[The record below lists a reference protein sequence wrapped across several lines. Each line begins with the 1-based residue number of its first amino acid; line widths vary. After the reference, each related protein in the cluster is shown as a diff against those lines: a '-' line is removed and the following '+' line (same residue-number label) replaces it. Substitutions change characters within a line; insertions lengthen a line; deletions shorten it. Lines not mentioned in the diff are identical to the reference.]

1 MIDLYYAP
9 TPNGWKISIMLEE
22 CEIDYNVIPVNLGT
36 GDQFKPEFLKI
47 SPNNRMPVIVDH
59 DNIIDEEPL
68 SIFESGAILM
78 YLGEKTGKFFPTQSP
93 EKEKVLEWLF
103 WQVGGLGPMAGQ
115 VSHFVNYATNF
126 PGDHSYSEK
135 RYKNEYDRLLG
146 VMNTVLE
153 QREYLAGD
161 YSIADMASFPWIT
174 AYKRY
179 EVDLDLFVNVRRW
192 FDSIKSRPAGRKG
205 IDVGKENRSVGKGI
219 TKEGLKT
226 MGSQASKSIAEIV
239 PEKSWRAPICRACET
254 HFLRIWLWQ
263 VQVVGKMFPVPQ
275 DVPNNKTPLLW
286 R

>member
-22 CEIDYNVIPVNLGT
+22 SEIDYNVIPVNLGT

-153 QREYLAGD
+153 QREFLAGD

-192 FDSIKSRPAGRKG
+192 FDSIKSRPAVRKG
-205 IDVGKENRSVGKGI
+205 IDVGKENRSFGKGI

-226 MGSQASKSIAEIV
+226 MFSQDSKSIAEMAK
-239 PEKSWRAPICRACET
+239 EKE
-254 HFLRIWLWQ
+254 
-263 VQVVGKMFPVPQ
+263 
-275 DVPNNKTPLLW
+275 
-286 R
+286 

>member
-22 CEIDYNVIPVNLGT
+22 CDLDYKVVPVNLGK
-36 GDQFKPEFLKI
+36 GDQFKPDFLKI

-59 DNIIDEEPL
+59 TNIIEGESL
-68 SIFESGAILM
+68 SVFESGAILM
-78 YLGEKTGKFFPTQSP
+78 YLGEKTGKFFPQISP
-93 EKEKVLEWLF
+93 HRERVLEWLF

-115 VSHFVNYATNF
+115 VSHFVNYAPNF

-146 VMNTVLE
+146 VMNNILNE
-153 QREYLAGD
+153 RDYLAGD

-179 EVDLDLFVNVRRW
+179 EVNLDEFPNVRRW
-192 FDSIKSRPAGRKG
+192 FDDIKSRPAVRKG
-205 IDVGKENRSVGKGI
+205 IEVGKEQRNFGKGI

-226 MGSQASKSIAEIV
+226 MFGQDSKSI
-239 PEKSWRAPICRACET
+239 S
-254 HFLRIWLWQ
+254 
-263 VQVVGKMFPVPQ
+263 KMAK
-275 DVPNNKTPLLW
+275 DKE
-286 R
+286 